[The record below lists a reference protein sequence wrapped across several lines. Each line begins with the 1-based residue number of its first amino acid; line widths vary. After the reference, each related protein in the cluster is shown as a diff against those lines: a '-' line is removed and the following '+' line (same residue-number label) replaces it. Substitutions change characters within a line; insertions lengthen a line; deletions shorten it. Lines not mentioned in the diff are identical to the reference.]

1 MQMQSF
7 SREGSPSSPQRWRTF
22 DSKFF
27 PETPNEDQ
35 QFSGFHDNEKENEEE
50 GNESHSIKEDEND
63 NGTEQQEKQEE
74 EKKEENKSATNNTNT
89 TPIVERQQKLEAM
102 AERPSRKKA
111 EEEQRKLELEQL
123 RNGSGAASPLSILEM
138 SSFSTTSSNDKD
150 AVRPIPPPELRKSP
164 VAFLS
169 SGGVN
174 SRPVLSLLS
183 SPKSKEEEKELDGV
197 TKEMGT
203 NIMRIVRMTWP
214 LIRLCQ
220 TMGLA
225 CYLPY
230 QPPPRL
236 LLIQTK

>member
-1 MQMQSF
+1 
-7 SREGSPSSPQRWRTF
+7 
-22 DSKFF
+22 
-27 PETPNEDQ
+27 
-35 QFSGFHDNEKENEEE
+35 
-50 GNESHSIKEDEND
+50 
-63 NGTEQQEKQEE
+63 
-74 EKKEENKSATNNTNT
+74 
-89 TPIVERQQKLEAM
+89 M

-123 RNGSGAASPLSILEM
+123 RNGSGAALPLSILEM

-169 SGGVN
+169 SAATAAAAAASSIRLGGVN

-230 QPPPRL
+230 QPTPRL